1 MIFKLTPEQ
10 EQQVKN
16 LISTCC
22 NWEDSSC
29 LKLDMPCPQQL
40 SVSRI
45 NCTYFRGAVLPGHP
59 ELYDAI
65 IKNNQGGM

>member
-1 MIFKLTPEQ
+1 MILKLSPEQ
-10 EQQVKN
+10 ERQVQI
-16 LISTCC
+16 LIPACC
-22 NWEDSSC
+22 NWVDGRC

-59 ELYDAI
+59 ELYESI
-65 IKNNQGGM
+65 IKNNTGGN